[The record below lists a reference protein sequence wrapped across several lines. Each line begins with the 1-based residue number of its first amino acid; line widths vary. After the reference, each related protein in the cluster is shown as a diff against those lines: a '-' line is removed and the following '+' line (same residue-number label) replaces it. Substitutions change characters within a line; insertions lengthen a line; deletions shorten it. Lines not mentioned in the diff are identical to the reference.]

1 MRFSL
6 FPVLCLLVIV
16 YFSYHGIWGNR
27 GFFRLIEI
35 RHQIEEA
42 EQLALSIAVTKE
54 KLQYKTTALKNP
66 KTIDPDILEEEALR
80 VLGQTNPNNL
90 VIFD

>member
-1 MRFSL
+1 MKFSL
-6 FPVLCLLVIV
+6 FPVLCILVTA

-27 GFFRLIEI
+27 GLSRLIEI

-42 EQLALSIAVTKE
+42 EQLALSTTDAKE
-54 KLQYKTTALKNP
+54 KLKYKTEALKNP
-66 KTIDPDILEEEALR
+66 KTIDLDILEEEALR
-80 VLGQTNPNNL
+80 VLGQTNTNNL

>member
-1 MRFSL
+1 MKFSL
-6 FPVLCLLVIV
+6 FPVLCILVIV

-27 GFFRLIEI
+27 GLFRLIEI
-35 RHQIEEA
+35 RQQIAET
-42 EQLALSIAVTKE
+42 EQLALSTADTKE
-54 KLQYKTTALKNP
+54 KLRYKTTALKNP

-80 VLGQTNPNNL
+80 VLGQTNTNNL